1 MKNVGEFQGVIH
13 VADTHRTCLIC
24 IALNVSAV
32 RSLTFLSCSCS
43 FYSRAGY
50 LRCHA
55 RPPQRCKPHPLPL
68 KRSSVLVLLSRHA
81 VCRFLRLINPLLVR
95 SIAALLQLGSNNP
108 LEQLADKAHK
118 VMPPER
124 VLPQPLGADILLLLE
139 TILVTELAGTDAQVT
154 HAGHEVEANLVLGI
168 AGNAAVQDVDDLG
181 GELLGGT
188 GAMRDGGGLQAVEL
202 VQGIVD
208 GRVGDEVV
216 DVVVLGGGALRLV
229 DEGRRPGER
238 VVCFTD
244 EV

>member
-1 MKNVGEFQGVIH
+1 M
-13 VADTHRTCLIC
+13 
-24 IALNVSAV
+24 
-32 RSLTFLSCSCS
+32 SCSCS

-50 LRCHA
+50 VRCHA
-55 RPPQRCKPHPLPL
+55 RPPQICKPHPLPL
-68 KRSSVLVLLSRHA
+68 KRSSLLVLLGRHA
-81 VCRFLRLINPLLVR
+81 LFPRLFSPVLCRLLRLVDPLLVR
-95 SIAALLQLGSNNP
+95 SIAALLQLGSNNT

-139 TILVTELAGTDAQVT
+139 TVLVTKLAGAYAQVA
-154 HAGHEVEANLVLGI
+154 HAGHEVEADLVLGV
-168 AGNAAVQDVDDLG
+168 AGDAAVQDVDDLS
-181 GELLGGT
+181 GELLS
-188 GAMRDGGGLQAVEL
+188 GAGAVRDGGGLQAVEL
-202 VQGIVD
+202 VEGVVD

-238 VVCFTD
+238 VVCLTD